1 MNEELPNDESPTRRQ
16 RLLTTAR
23 WILPFFPVYA
33 LLLPVLLLWLPPLA
47 LYLFILLSYAF
58 YPYSSAWNSQLSQ
71 QGLPS
76 RLEHGFL
83 ISALHWIVIGV
94 LHLAKARH
102 WPARKSFG
110 LWLLLAFVSVSAAYS
125 ILAYLGYQ
133 VKVKIDF

>member
-1 MNEELPNDESPTRRQ
+1 VNEEKSNDESPTRRQ
-16 RLLTTAR
+16 RLLNTAR

-33 LLLPVLLLWLPPLA
+33 LLLPVLLLWLPVLA
-47 LYLFILLSYAF
+47 LFLFILLTYAF
-58 YPYSSAWNSQLSQ
+58 YPYSSAWNSDLSQ

-94 LHLAKARH
+94 LHVTTARK
-102 WPARKSFG
+102 WPARKSIG

-125 ILAYLGYQ
+125 VLDYFCYE
-133 VKVKIDF
+133 VKVRIDF